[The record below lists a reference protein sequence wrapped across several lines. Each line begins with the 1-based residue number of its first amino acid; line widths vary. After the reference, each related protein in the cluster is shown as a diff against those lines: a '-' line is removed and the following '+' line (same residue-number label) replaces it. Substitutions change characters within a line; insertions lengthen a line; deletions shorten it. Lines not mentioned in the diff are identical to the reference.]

1 MSKKPSDSCAGFG
14 CYKDSRAIRGLS
26 HIVDTI
32 LLSYKIHNPDDK
44 ERMYLVNQNI
54 RKSFV
59 RKKSPMI
66 ITTRETTTVRVVA
79 LPTPWVPPSVF
90 IPT

>member
-14 CYKDSRAIRGLS
+14 CCKDSRAIPGLS

-44 ERMYLVNQNI
+44 ERMY
-54 RKSFV
+54 
-59 RKKSPMI
+59 
-66 ITTRETTTVRVVA
+66 
-79 LPTPWVPPSVF
+79 
-90 IPT
+90 